1 MFERSKL
8 KKQIKKAK
16 SNIEML
22 EKKRTRSQAALVEAI
37 LTQTTPDDSDVE
49 YFNRFTELIEAERN
63 RMHALMKQ
71 LEDLNKR

>member
-1 MFERSKL
+1 MFEKSKL

-37 LTQTTPDDSDVE
+37 LTQKTPDDSDVE

-63 RMHALMKQ
+63 KMHTLMKQ

>member
-1 MFERSKL
+1 MFKKAKL

-16 SNIEML
+16 KAIENL

-37 LTQTTPDDSDVE
+37 LTQKTPDDSDVE

-63 RMHALMKQ
+63 KMHNLMKE
-71 LEDLNKR
+71 LENI